1 MIIKYLKNKKTMKRY
16 MILAAVMLSVLTAS
30 AQTTWT
36 NDPQHSRLGFVVKHL
51 MISEIDGRFS
61 DFNATVTTAKPDY
74 SDAKITLTAKVAS
87 INTDVEPRDAHLKS
101 ADFFDA
107 EKYPTLVFES
117 TKLVKVSAKKGF
129 VYGNLT
135 FHGITKPIKLDVTF
149 FGKVINPMNKHTTAG
164 FQVKGVLKRT
174 DYNLGPK
181 FPEALISNDVKIVA
195 NVEFSPDK

>member
-1 MIIKYLKNKKTMKRY
+1 MIITDLKKKTMKKY
-16 MILAAVMLSVLTAS
+16 IILAAVMLSVFSAS

-51 MISEIDGRFS
+51 MISEIDGRFT
-61 DFNATVTTAKPDY
+61 DFSATVTTSKPDY
-74 SDAKITLTAKVAS
+74 SDAKITLNAKVAS
-87 INTDVEPRDAHLKS
+87 INTDVDARDAHLKT

-107 EKYPTLVFES
+107 EKYPMLTFKS
-117 TKLVKVSAKKGF
+117 TKLVKVSSKKGF
-129 VYGNLT
+129 IYGNLT
-135 FHGITKPIKLDVTF
+135 FHGITKSVKLDVTF
-149 FGKVINPMNKHTTAG
+149 FGKVVNPMNKHTTAG

-181 FPEALISNDVKIVA
+181 FPEALISNDIKIIA

>member
-1 MIIKYLKNKKTMKRY
+1 MIIKYLNNKKTMKKY
-16 MILAAVMLSVLTAS
+16 MILAAVMLSALVAS

-51 MISEIDGRFS
+51 MISEIDGRFA
-61 DFNATVTTAKPDY
+61 DFNATVTTSKSDY

-87 INTDVEPRDAHLKS
+87 INTDIEARDAHLKT

-107 EKYPTLVFES
+107 EKYPALTFQS
-117 TKLVKVSAKKGF
+117 TKIVKVTSKKGF

-135 FHGITKPIKLDVTF
+135 FHGITKPIKLGVTF
-149 FGKVINPMNKHTTAG
+149 FGKVVNPMNKNTTAG

-181 FPEALISNDVKIVA
+181 FPEALVSNDVMIIA

>member
-1 MIIKYLKNKKTMKRY
+1 MIIKYLNNKKTMKKY
-16 MILAAVMLSVLTAS
+16 MILAAVMLSALVAS

-51 MISEIDGRFS
+51 MISEIDGRFA
-61 DFNATVTTAKPDY
+61 DFNATVTTSKSDY

-87 INTDVEPRDAHLKS
+87 INTDIEARDAHLKT

-107 EKYPTLVFES
+107 EKYPALTFQS
-117 TKLVKVSAKKGF
+117 TKIVKVTSKKGF

-135 FHGITKPIKLDVTF
+135 FHGITKPVKLDVTF

-164 FQVKGVLKRT
+164 FQVKGVLRRT

-181 FPEALISNDVKIVA
+181 FPEALVSNDVMIIA

>member
-1 MIIKYLKNKKTMKRY
+1 MNIKGSNNNMTMKKY
-16 MILAAVMLSVLTAS
+16 IILAVIMLSALTAS
-30 AQTTWT
+30 AQTIWT

-61 DFNATVTTAKPDY
+61 DFSAKVITSKPDY

-87 INTDVEPRDAHLKS
+87 INTDVTPRDNHLRS

-107 EKYPTLVFES
+107 EKYPTLTFKS
-117 TKLVKVSAKKGF
+117 TKLVKLSSKKGYIF
-129 VYGNLT
+129 GNLT
-135 FHGITKPIKLDVTF
+135 FHGITKPIKLNAIF
-149 FGKVINPMNKHTTAG
+149 FGKVINPMNKHITAG
-164 FQVKGVLKRT
+164 FKVTGVVKRS

-181 FPEALISNDVKIVA
+181 FPEAMVSNEVRIVA

>member
-1 MIIKYLKNKKTMKRY
+1 MKKYI
-16 MILAAVMLSVLTAS
+16 ILAAVMLSVFTAK

-51 MISEIDGRFS
+51 MISEVDGRFS
-61 DFNATVTTAKPDY
+61 DFKATVITTKPDY

-87 INTDVEPRDAHLKS
+87 INTDVDARDNHLKT

-107 EKYPTLVFES
+107 EKYPTLIFKS
-117 TKLVKVSAKKGF
+117 TKIVKVGPKKGLM
-129 VYGNLT
+129 YGNLT

-149 FGKVINPMNKHTTAG
+149 FGKVINPMNKNVTAG
-164 FQVKGVLKRT
+164 FQVKGVLKRS

-181 FPEALISNDVKIVA
+181 FPEALISNDIKIIA
-195 NVEFSPDK
+195 NVEFSPNK

>member
-1 MIIKYLKNKKTMKRY
+1 MKKY
-16 MILAAVMLSVLTAS
+16 MILAAVMLSALVAS

-51 MISEIDGRFS
+51 MISEIDGRFA
-61 DFNATVTTAKPDY
+61 DFNATVTTSKSDY

-87 INTDVEPRDAHLKS
+87 INTDIEARDAHLKT

-107 EKYPTLVFES
+107 EKYPALTFQS
-117 TKLVKVSAKKGF
+117 TKIVKVTSKKGF

-135 FHGITKPIKLDVTF
+135 FHGITKPIKLGVTF
-149 FGKVINPMNKHTTAG
+149 FGKVVNPMNKNTTAG

-181 FPEALISNDVKIVA
+181 FPEALVSNDVMIIA

>member
-1 MIIKYLKNKKTMKRY
+1 MIIKYLNNKKTMKKY
-16 MILAAVMLSVLTAS
+16 MILAAVMLSALVAS

-51 MISEIDGRFS
+51 MISEIDGRFA
-61 DFNATVTTAKPDY
+61 DFNATVTTSKSDY

-87 INTDVEPRDAHLKS
+87 INTDIEARDAHLKT

-107 EKYPTLVFES
+107 EKYPALTFQS
-117 TKLVKVSAKKGF
+117 TKIVKVTSKKGF

-164 FQVKGVLKRT
+164 FQVKGVLRRT

-181 FPEALISNDVKIVA
+181 FPEALVSNDVMIIA